1 MTDWAHCPSLSL
13 RSPGQ
18 ASTTCNWSSPS
29 EESRGAKSQDCYRMT
44 VMLWKMWRRRNKNCW
59 CDQSS
64 PAGAGAQQVTS
75 SSREHRGEFDRA
87 EIQRYI
93 VKESRAYKVLYL
105 ISIVF
110 IILFIELR
118 CTRRMEKGAEKTEC
132 VVFVRTPGPG
142 SPWFLDR
149 D

>member
-1 MTDWAHCPSLSL
+1 M
-13 RSPGQ
+13 
-18 ASTTCNWSSPS
+18 
-29 EESRGAKSQDCYRMT
+29 
-44 VMLWKMWRRRNKNCW
+44 
-59 CDQSS
+59 
-64 PAGAGAQQVTS
+64 
-75 SSREHRGEFDRA
+75 
-87 EIQRYI
+87 
-93 VKESRAYKVLYL
+93 KESRAYKVLYL

-118 CTRRMEKGAEKTEC
+118 CARRMEKGAEKTEC